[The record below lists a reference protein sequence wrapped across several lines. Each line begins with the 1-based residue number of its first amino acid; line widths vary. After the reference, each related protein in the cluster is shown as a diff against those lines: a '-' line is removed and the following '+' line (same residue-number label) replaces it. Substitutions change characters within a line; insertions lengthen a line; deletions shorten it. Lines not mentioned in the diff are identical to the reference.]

1 MALESDYLVDRRRL
15 KRRLAL
21 WRGLAVVIA
30 VALVVV
36 AVERFKGSSVRGG
49 DYIARLHIDSVIFN
63 DRDRIEALDKLVANS
78 RARALILRINSPGGT
93 VVGGEA
99 LYRALRKVA
108 DKKPVVAVMDGIATS
123 GGYMAAIAAGRI
135 FAHQASITGSIGV
148 LFQTAEITELLEMIG
163 VSVAT
168 IKSGP
173 LKAEPSPITKLTPE
187 AIRATQALVD
197 DMFAMFVDMVA
208 DRRKMDRGR
217 VLKLADG
224 RVYTGRMAVAN
235 GLVDAIGGEPEALEW
250 LRMEKKIDQGLPV
263 RDLRIHRDVKAWFD
277 RLTGLARK
285 TVLSERLTLDGLVS
299 VWHPRIN

>member
-30 VALVVV
+30 VALIAV
-36 AVERFKGSSVRGG
+36 AVDRFQGTSARGG
-49 DYIARLHIDSVIFN
+49 DYVARLHIDSIIFN
-63 DRDRIEALDKLVANS
+63 DRDRIEALDELADDR

-93 VVGGEA
+93 VVGGES
-99 LYRALRKVA
+99 LYRVLRKVA
-108 DKKPVVAVMDGIATS
+108 AKKPVVAVMDGIATS
-123 GGYMAAIAAGRI
+123 GGYMVAIAAGRI

-148 LFQTAEITELLEMIG
+148 LFQTAEITELLERIG
-163 VSVAT
+163 VSVTT

-173 LKAEPSPITKLTPE
+173 LKAEPSPVTKLTPE
-187 AIRATQALVD
+187 ARRATQALVD
-197 DMFAMFVDMVA
+197 DMFKMFVDMVA
-208 DRRKMDRGR
+208 ERRKMNRDR

-250 LRMEKKIDQGLPV
+250 LRTEKKIDRDLSV
-263 RDLRIHRDVKAWFD
+263 RDVRIHRDVEAWFD
-277 RLTGLARK
+277 RLTGLGLKA
-285 TVLSERLTLDGLVS
+285 VLSERLTLDGLVS
-299 VWHPRIN
+299 VWHPRLK